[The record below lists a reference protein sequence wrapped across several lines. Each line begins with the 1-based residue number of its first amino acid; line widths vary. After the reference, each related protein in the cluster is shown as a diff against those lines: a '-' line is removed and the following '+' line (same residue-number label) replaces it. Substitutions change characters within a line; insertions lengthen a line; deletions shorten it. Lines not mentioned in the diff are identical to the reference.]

1 MNQSNLSRMSDI
13 FLPLP
18 PEQVMPV
25 WWLFVAITAALLV
38 LLILSLLLWKYIKEP
53 LSILEH
59 QLKLGRLSS
68 RETAHCLA
76 HLVRTKSKTKTKTKT
91 KTENSDMQQQ
101 IDQLRF
107 QRQTPDVNE
116 LLILINK
123 VKHDR

>member
-1 MNQSNLSRMSDI
+1 MSDI

-25 WWLFVAITAALLV
+25 WSLFVVITAVLLV
-38 LLILSLLLWKYIKEP
+38 VFILSFLVWKNIKEP
-53 LSILEH
+53 LSVLER
-59 QLKLGRLSS
+59 QLKQGRLSS

-76 HLVRTKSKTKTKTKT
+76 HLVRTKSKTRSKIENR
-91 KTENSDMQQQ
+91 ENSDLRQQ

-107 QRQTPDVNE
+107 QRQTPDINA

>member
-59 QLKLGRLSS
+59 QLKQGRLSS

>member
-1 MNQSNLSRMSDI
+1 MSDI

-25 WWLFVAITAALLV
+25 WSLFVVITAVLLV
-38 LLILSLLLWKYIKEP
+38 VFILSFLVWKNIKEP
-53 LSILEH
+53 LSVLER
-59 QLKLGRLSS
+59 QLKQGRLSS

-76 HLVRTKSKTKTKTKT
+76 HLARTKSKTRSKIENR
-91 KTENSDMQQQ
+91 ENSDLRQQ

-107 QRQTPDVNE
+107 QRQTPDINA

>member
-1 MNQSNLSRMSDI
+1 MSDI

-25 WWLFVAITAALLV
+25 WLLFVAITAALFI

-53 LSILEH
+53 LSILER
-59 QLKLGRLSS
+59 QLKQGGLSS

-76 HLVRTKSKTKTKTKT
+76 HLVRTKTKTKTKT
-91 KTENSDMQQQ
+91 ENTENSDMQQQ